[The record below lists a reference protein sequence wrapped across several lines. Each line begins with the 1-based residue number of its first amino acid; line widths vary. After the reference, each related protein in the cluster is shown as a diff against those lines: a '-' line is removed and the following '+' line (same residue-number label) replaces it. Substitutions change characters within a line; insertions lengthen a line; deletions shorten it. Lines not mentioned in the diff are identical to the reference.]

1 MLADLR
7 AQAESM
13 SGAAALPRTDD
24 GEPVFDEP
32 WQGRLVAITIETVAT
47 LGVSWEV
54 FRTRLIAE
62 IDADPHRSYYASWL
76 EAFET
81 LVAAND
87 LADAAQLT
95 AERMTAAA
103 YRTTE
108 QHHDDL
114 EVFPLPV
121 DEATLLAVL
130 TALFEHSW
138 RSIRFGTRI
147 PGSVQAVT
155 ISAPPTLSILDGHL
169 SIDWGGSRLRLCI
182 GEPAAPADRST
193 GPELG
198 RTRRCANAELQRHWV
213 GGAPVSWM
221 FRMYNGDGDQQLTV
235 LLPNPFLADDAS
247 PLPEP
252 DWSRLDLWD
261 RLRQRHLGLPAD
273 PADRSATEF
282 VRA

>member
-1 MLADLR
+1 M
-7 AQAESM
+7 
-13 SGAAALPRTDD
+13 
-24 GEPVFDEP
+24 
-32 WQGRLVAITIETVAT
+32 
-47 LGVSWEV
+47 
-54 FRTRLIAE
+54 
-62 IDADPHRSYYASWL
+62 
-76 EAFET
+76 
-81 LVAAND
+81 
-87 LADAAQLT
+87 
-95 AERMTAAA
+95 
-103 YRTTE
+103 
-108 QHHDDL
+108 
-114 EVFPLPV
+114 FPLPV

-147 PGSVQAVT
+147 PGAVQAVT
-155 ISAPPTLSILDGHL
+155 ISAPPTLSMLDGHL

-193 GPELG
+193 GAELG

-273 PADRSATEF
+273 PVDRSATEF